1 MINIFCLIPTDPS
14 LHGILGMLIYFAVV
28 VVFPL
33 NLACHVIR
41 KLTDLKDCGYF
52 VVACFIWEKQ
62 GFYSCFK

>member
-41 KLTDLKDCGYF
+41 KLTAKYLEDCGYF
-52 VVACFIWEKQ
+52 FVACFISEKRIL
-62 GFYSCFK
+62 FLL

>member
-41 KLTDLKDCGYF
+41 KLTAKYLEDCGYF
-52 VVACFIWEKQ
+52 FVACFILEKQ
-62 GFYSCFK
+62 ILFLL